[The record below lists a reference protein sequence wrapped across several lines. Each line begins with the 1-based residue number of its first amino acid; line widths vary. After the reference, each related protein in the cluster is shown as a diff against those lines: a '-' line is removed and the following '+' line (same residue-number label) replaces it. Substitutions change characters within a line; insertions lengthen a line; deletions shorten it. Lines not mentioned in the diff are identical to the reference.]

1 MRRIHFINENL
12 KEVEIQAKV
21 NARQAIRQ
29 RADVFEANISANKI
43 TFLRA
48 RAQALRKANV
58 SVNIQPFAVLPALH
72 SVLFSFPLE
81 VTSGIS
87 ISTLEIRQERSSR
100 FYLRVKWT
108 SAFEDFYCLYMT
120 TATTLLTSLT
130 FQYQNN
136 QYKRSCLCLKKG

>member
-1 MRRIHFINENL
+1 MRRIHLINENL
-12 KEVEIQAKV
+12 KEVEIQTKL
-21 NARQAIRQ
+21 NARRAIRQ

-48 RAQALRKANV
+48 RALAPRKANFV
-58 SVNIQPFAVLPALH
+58 SGNIQPFAILPALH

-87 ISTLEIRQERSSR
+87 ISTLDIRQERTSR
-100 FYLRVKWT
+100 FYLRVEWT
-108 SAFEDFYCLYMT
+108 SAPEDFYCLDM
-120 TATTLLTSLT
+120 T

-136 QYKRSCLCLKKG
+136 QYKRSSLRLKKG

>member
-1 MRRIHFINENL
+1 MRRIHLINENL

-58 SVNIQPFAVLPALH
+58 SGNIQPFAILPALH

-87 ISTLEIRQERSSR
+87 ISLH
-100 FYLRVKWT
+100 
-108 SAFEDFYCLYMT
+108 
-120 TATTLLTSLT
+120 
-130 FQYQNN
+130 
-136 QYKRSCLCLKKG
+136 